1 MQQINSVFGESI
13 TDNRIVCN
21 EGTFREGLLKIVG
34 DVIKT
39 KAKPKRQRSNFMVW
53 LDENRT
59 KIKEEYF
66 SDYES
71 YDCWGEEGI
80 IEFYESHNLPTEKLI
95 KLIYAKKEKG
105 KDEFKPRLC
114 TLVTIKAGLIWGTM
128 DDEEKNKYKIL
139 ITTVTDNTP
148 VTPVT
153 DNMPVTDKTPV
164 TPVTDN
170 MPVTQ
175 VTDNKP
181 VTDNSDKVSMSLDDM
196 CTLLPK
202 KKGRPKGK
210 QPKNSLSDNAIS
222 ESISRAN
229 SSTTEE
235 VVLEECN
242 INGTNYY
249 KDPCD
254 NVYDFDTTDEIG
266 KIVNGSIVLSN

>member
-13 TDNRIVCN
+13 KDNRIVCN

-34 DVIKT
+34 EVIKT
-39 KAKPKRQRSNFMVW
+39 KTKPKRQRSNFMVW

-95 KLIYAKKEKG
+95 KLISAKKEKG

-139 ITTVTDNTP
+139 VTQVTDNTP
-148 VTPVT
+148 VTQVT
-153 DNMPVTDKTPV
+153 DNT
-164 TPVTDN
+164 
-170 MPVTQ
+170 PVTQ
-175 VTDNKP
+175 VTN
-181 VTDNSDKVSMSLDDM
+181 NSDKVSMSLDDM

-222 ESISRAN
+222 ESILRAN

-235 VVLEECN
+235 VVLEEFS
-242 INGTNYY
+242 INGNNYY
-249 KDPCD
+249 KDSGD

-266 KIVNGSIVLSN
+266 KIVDGAIVLPN